1 MGDIFDD
8 MNKLQKDMNKVFSNL
23 SKRFENIFKFK
34 EPSTEISQNNKE
46 LRVELYLPGI
56 SKKDIFLK
64 IKNNLLEVRAEKRKK
79 TESRKAAGYK
89 KESSFNGF
97 YRALSLPADIV
108 AEKAKAEFKKEKLI
122 IKIPK
127 SKKNQIENS
136 KIKIV

>member
-8 MNKLQKDMNKVFSNL
+8 MNKLQKDMNKVFSNI

-46 LRVELYLPGI
+46 VRVELSLPGI
-56 SKKDIFLK
+56 IKKNVFLK

-79 TESRKAAGYK
+79 TEKKKVAGYE
-89 KESSFNGF
+89 KEASFSGF
-97 YRALSLPADIV
+97 YRALSLPPDIV
-108 AEKAKAEFKKEKLI
+108 AEKAKAEFKKGKLI

-127 SKKNQIENS
+127 SKKKQLENS
-136 KIKIV
+136 KIKII